1 MYDLRLR
8 FDDFES
14 RPALRRPMHLRNR
27 DGGRATLTAVFVCFA
42 LTTGVALHAQS
53 DHSSACTNSNFNA
66 QTWVEDFA
74 QLTNEM
80 SVHYS
85 DLEYAIH
92 ERHMDLPRLRRE
104 TELRLRTSCD
114 EHEARLV
121 LQSFLNSF
129 GDGHLEIDW
138 EQPTAPP
145 QDAKKSEALPC
156 ADDSDTE
163 LRHSNLESTSH
174 C

>member
-1 MYDLRLR
+1 
-8 FDDFES
+8 
-14 RPALRRPMHLRNR
+14 MHLRDR
-27 DGGRATLTAVFVCFA
+27 ERGSATRTAVFVCFA

-53 DHSSACTNSNFNA
+53 DRSGACINGNFTT

-85 DLEYAIH
+85 DLEYAIQ

-104 TELRLRTSCD
+104 TEVKLRTSCD

-145 QDAKKSEALPC
+145 QDAKKSEAF
-156 ADDSDTE
+156 
-163 LRHSNLESTSH
+163 H
-174 C
+174 